1 MMRNHTGVM
10 EYQAAMVY
18 RVNSL
23 SLTSVLSGG

>member
-1 MMRNHTGVM
+1 MSNPAGVI
-10 EYQAAMVY
+10 ECQAAMVC

>member
-1 MMRNHTGVM
+1 MRHYTGVM
-10 EYQAAMVY
+10 ECQAVMVY